1 MRARPGGFGLRMPLG
16 YLLGGLVL
24 VVARPSPK
32 STLVGLALALLGQA
46 LRLWASGHIEK
57 TRSLATGGPYAHTRN
72 PLYLGSFLIGLGLA
86 VAAASPWAVLAVA
99 AYFAVFYPG
108 LIRSEADFLRGR
120 FPEAYA
126 NWERDV
132 PAFLP
137 RFNAGGPR
145 ETRFTWQR
153 VRSNKEWRTTAAIP
167 LFAVLLYVRGR
178 FGIS

>member
-1 MRARPGGFGLRMPLG
+1 MPARRGGFGLRMPLG
-16 YLLGGLVL
+16 YLLGALVL
-24 VVARPSPK
+24 FLARPTPE
-32 STLVGLALALLGQA
+32 STLVGLALAVLGQA

-72 PLYLGSFLIGLGLA
+72 PLYVGSLLIGLGLA

-99 AYFAVFYPG
+99 GYFAVFYPA

-120 FPEAYA
+120 FGEAYA
-126 NWERDV
+126 DWERDV

-137 RFNAGGPR
+137 RLSAGGPR
-145 ETRFTWQR
+145 ATRFAWQR
-153 VRSNKEWRTTAAIP
+153 VRSNKEWRATAAIP
-167 LFAVLLYVRGR
+167 LLAMLLYARGR